1 MDVRARARRVT
12 RGCALAG
19 VLASGCTLAWT
30 APAAASAA
38 VRSATAPGCH
48 GDEDAVVPR
57 LAARVRRERLYAD
70 WSKPGCLDFFID
82 ACTAKTVDVSLHEKH
97 DARCG
102 GDPGSWPRV
111 DSFRVWR
118 RGARIDWFSVADDAW
133 RPFDRIHSEGHR

>member
-1 MDVRARARRVT
+1 MDTLARARRLT

-19 VLASGCTLAWT
+19 VLAGGCALAWA
-30 APAAASAA
+30 APVAASAPM
-38 VRSATAPGCH
+38 RSGVAPGCH
-48 GDEDAVVPR
+48 GDEDAAVSR
-57 LAARVRRERLYAD
+57 LAARVRREHLYAD
-70 WSKPGCLDFFID
+70 WSKPGCLDFFVD

-102 GDPGSWPRV
+102 GDPGTWPRV

-118 RGARIDWFSVADDAW
+118 HGTRIDWLNIVDDAW